1 VFYGWWI
8 VAAGFALQLLNGV
21 LLFNS
26 FGIYFVLLREEFKWS
41 KTVISGAF
49 SMARAESGVL
59 GPLQG
64 WLIDRFGP
72 RLIVTIGLLLFG
84 VGFMLLSQV
93 NSIITFYLVFLL
105 MSIGSSLGGFMAVS
119 TSVANWFA
127 RKRATAMGFAMT
139 GMGVGGLLVPV
150 LAWFLDAYGW
160 RAVAFYSGVII
171 IVIGLPVAQLMRRRP
186 EDHGYLPDGAVPIG
200 RSSGATSAD
209 RSTRSVITGYS
220 AREAM
225 RTRAFW
231 LLAIGHASALLVV
244 GAVMV
249 HLVPH
254 IHDEV
259 GLSLRTAGMVVA
271 VMTAMDITGRLVGGI
286 LGDRINKRIGVMAC
300 MAGHSLGL
308 LALAF
313 ATNLPMVLLF
323 SVVHGLAWGARGPML
338 MSIRADYFG
347 RASYGTIMGFSSL
360 IMMMGMTLG
369 PIFAGVMAD
378 QFGDYRI
385 GFIVLAGL
393 AGLGSIAFMFARKP
407 AEPAA
412 VGTLD

>member
-1 VFYGWWI
+1 MFYGWWI
-8 VAAGFALQLLNGV
+8 VAAGFVLQLLNGV

-49 SMARAESGVL
+49 SMARTESGVL

-72 RLIVTIGLLLFG
+72 RLIVTIGLMLFG
-84 VGFMLLSQV
+84 IGFMLLSQV

-127 RKRATAMGFAMT
+127 RKRATAMGLAMT

-200 RSSGATSAD
+200 RPSGTTSAD
-209 RSTRSVITGYS
+209 MSTRSVIPGYS

-254 IHDEV
+254 IHDDV

-271 VMTAMDITGRLVGGI
+271 VMTAMDIMGRLVGGV
-286 LGDRINKRIGVMAC
+286 LGDRINKRIGVVVC

-323 SVVHGLAWGARGPML
+323 AVVHGLAWGARGPML

-393 AGLGSIAFMFARKP
+393 AALGSITFMFARKP

-412 VGTLD
+412 VGAPD

>member
-1 VFYGWWI
+1 
-8 VAAGFALQLLNGV
+8 
-21 LLFNS
+21 
-26 FGIYFVLLREEFKWS
+26 
-41 KTVISGAF
+41 
-49 SMARAESGVL
+49 
-59 GPLQG
+59 
-64 WLIDRFGP
+64 
-72 RLIVTIGLLLFG
+72 
-84 VGFMLLSQV
+84 
-93 NSIITFYLVFLL
+93 
-105 MSIGSSLGGFMAVS
+105 
-119 TSVANWFA
+119 
-127 RKRATAMGFAMT
+127 MGFAMT